1 MSRRRMLVILG
12 VVVVLV
18 VVFSARFGGVL
29 ERWLLKMHGAH

>member
-1 MSRRRMLVILG
+1 MLMIVG

-18 VVFSARFGGVL
+18 IVFSARFGGAL